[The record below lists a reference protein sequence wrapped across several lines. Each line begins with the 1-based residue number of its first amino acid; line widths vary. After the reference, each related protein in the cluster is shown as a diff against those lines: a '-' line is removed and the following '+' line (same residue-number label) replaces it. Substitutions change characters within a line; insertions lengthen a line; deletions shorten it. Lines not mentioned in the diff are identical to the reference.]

1 MRDNILGCSLAA
13 RTLQE
18 TGTSCDKVN
27 LLATE
32 LFFFNFST
40 PLYKM

>member
-1 MRDNILGCSLAA
+1 MNKIYLLIKVVLDSAQVLF
-13 RTLQE
+13 
-18 TGTSCDKVN
+18 VN
-27 LLATE
+27 LLAPE